1 MDEAGTRQPFKGF
14 TTDSEH
20 FPKIYHSKAGRRY
33 AVDNLTLTVPQGE
46 VSDFVFG
53 LVGANGAG
61 KTTLFRLLIGEI
73 QPTSGKVIFKG
84 SQSISNKN
92 HQFLGYCPQKDALD
106 GLLTPRQHLEIY
118 AGLRGIPSSEV
129 AKTVEWSLK
138 SLELEMHADRPVH
151 KLSGGTKRKLCTAI
165 ATLGDPELVL
175 LDEPTSGMDPATRRL
190 VWKTISR
197 ATEAGR
203 SVILTSHSIEDCDV
217 LCSRLGIMV
226 NGRIAC
232 LGSPI
237 KLKARFGTGYTLS
250 FRVPENKEDWT
261 CLLNFI
267 HKENPSAHLQV
278 HSGRRIEIALPD
290 ENITLSS
297 LFCQLEDCAK
307 MFGIE
312 DLAIDPTTLDQVFVN
327 FVRQQCDT
335 DQDTSMR
342 SESEAMKDMPLETC
356 CTTKL

>member
-1 MDEAGTRQPFKGF
+1 MQVIERPYEELSKLDTILIATSTRR
-14 TTDSEH
+14 
-20 FPKIYHSKAGRRY
+20 A
-33 AVDNLTLTVPQGE
+33 
-46 VSDFVFG
+46 
-53 LVGANGAG
+53 
-61 KTTLFRLLIGEI
+61 
-73 QPTSGKVIFKG
+73 TSGIGSRAPEDLVWKNISRANEWTISVIE
-84 SQSISNKN
+84 
-92 HQFLGYCPQKDALD
+92 
-106 GLLTPRQHLEIY
+106 R
-118 AGLRGIPSSEV
+118 
-129 AKTVEWSLK
+129 SLK
-138 SLELEMHADRPVH
+138 SLELDTHADRPVH

-217 LCSRLGIMV
+217 LCTRLGIMV
-226 NGRIAC
+226 NGKIAC
-232 LGSPI
+232 LDSPI
-237 KLKARFGTGYTLS
+237 KLKSRFGTGYTLS
-250 FRVPENKEDWT
+250 FRVPEHKEDWVS
-261 CLLNFI
+261 LLNFI

-290 ENITLSS
+290 ENISLSS

-307 MFGIE
+307 LFGIE

-327 FVRQQCDT
+327 FVRQQCDAI
-335 DQDTSMR
+335 QER
-342 SESEAMKDMPLETC
+342 SIQPESEETVPTKESYLEMF